1 MQFLKIS
8 ALVVL
13 SVTALILLVLFIKSR
28 KPMKSLILN
37 AFSGIIT
44 LILINLTT
52 SFTGIHIPVN
62 WWSVTAS
69 AGLGLPGVIGLVL
82 LQIIF
87 P

>member
-28 KPMKSLILN
+28 KPIKSIVLN

-44 LILINLTT
+44 LILINITT

-62 WWSVTAS
+62 WWSVAAS
-69 AGLGLPGVIGLVL
+69 AGLGLPGVIGLIL
-82 LQIIF
+82 LPMIF
-87 P
+87 L